1 MNDITTT
8 ETTLIARGK
17 YGSPVQILVS
27 TFSHGALIASA
38 GIDHLNEY
46 QFVRAVQEAFPEYEV
61 VGQGHTD
68 GFWYARGG
76 KVK

>member
-1 MNDITTT
+1 MNDVTVT
-8 ETTLIARGK
+8 ETILAARGK

-27 TFSHGALIASA
+27 TFSHGTLVASA
-38 GIDHLNEY
+38 EIDHLNEY

-61 VGQGHTD
+61 VGQGRVD
-68 GFWYARGG
+68 EFWYAKGG